1 MNVLLVKRK
10 HNILVH
16 LVPSSYKEKCR
27 RYGKAKC
34 GASTDFKTKIAISR
48 LFAVIQM
55 GLF

>member
-1 MNVLLVKRK
+1 MYVLLVKRK